1 MLTTNLRTTQTLDPC
16 TGVAPVTA
24 VECVRPGSA
33 TTVTAPAYPF
43 SAATACT
50 PIAGSDRA
58 FVTASAAT
66 GTNPTE
72 GGLIDGAWLAN
83 GRKPMPKVDLHPD
96 RWPLQS
102 TS

>member
-1 MLTTNLRTTQTLDPC
+1 
-16 TGVAPVTA
+16 GVAPVAA
-24 VECVRPGSA
+24 VECVRPKSA

-43 SAATACT
+43 SAEIACA
-50 PIAGSDRA
+50 PIADSDRA
-58 FVTASAAT
+58 FATASAIT

-72 GGLIDGAWLAN
+72 GGVIDGAWLAN
-83 GRKPMPKVDLHPD
+83 DRKPMPKVDLHPD

>member
-16 TGVAPVTA
+16 IGVAPVVA
-24 VECVRPGSA
+24 VECVRPESA

-43 SAATACT
+43 SAATSCA

-58 FVTASAAT
+58 FATTSA
-66 GTNPTE
+66 TNPTE